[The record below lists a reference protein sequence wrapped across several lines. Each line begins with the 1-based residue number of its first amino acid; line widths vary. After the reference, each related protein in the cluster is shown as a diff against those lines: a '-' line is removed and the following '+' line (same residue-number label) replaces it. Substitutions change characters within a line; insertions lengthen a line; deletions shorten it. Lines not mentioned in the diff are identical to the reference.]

1 MPMTNAAEYL
11 ERTAAR
17 FAERLEADSTRLA
30 EAAAHIGAGATE
42 IASLGD
48 AFGQAVQAFGESNTL
63 LTGHLQQLDD
73 TLAKSIARSDEQLAY
88 YVAQAREVIDLSL
101 SSQQQI
107 MGDLPRRARERA
119 SELSAARGASGG
131 ADAAEGAAA

>member
-1 MPMTNAAEYL
+1 MS
-11 ERTAAR
+11 
-17 FAERLEADSTRLA
+17 LEADSTRLA

-107 MGDLPRRARERA
+107 MGDLQRLARERA
-119 SELSAARGASGG
+119 SELSAARSPAASPG
-131 ADAAEGAAA
+131 AAEGAAA